1 MKDNHGYRINLIHLF
16 GRVKIIHHGE
26 ARRLFYSYSMVLL
39 LRSSECGFVV
49 NSFLY
54 YF

>member
-1 MKDNHGYRINLIHLF
+1 MNDNHGYRINLIHLF
-16 GRVKIIHHGE
+16 GHVKIHRGE
-26 ARRLFYSYSMVLL
+26 ARRLIYSYTMMVLL